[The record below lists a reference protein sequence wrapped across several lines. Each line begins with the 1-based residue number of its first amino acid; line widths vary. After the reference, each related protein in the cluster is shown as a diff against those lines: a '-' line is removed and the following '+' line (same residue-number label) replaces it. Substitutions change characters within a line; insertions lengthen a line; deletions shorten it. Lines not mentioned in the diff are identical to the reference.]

1 MFGFRLS
8 WIAAALAVLL
18 LTPALAWSQAAGA
31 PPLDATAKREV
42 VAQIA
47 QNLKDKYI
55 FPDRGV
61 AAGEKVKAELAA
73 GHYDAIADPT
83 VFAGLLTSDLRSV
96 THDLHMRVNFEGV
109 QIARRPPPT
118 HPEPSSEGGVVQV
131 DRLRGNIG
139 YIEVMGFLPPELAE
153 PAMAKAM
160 GLVGDTRALI
170 FDLRGNGGGDPAA
183 VEYLCS
189 FLFDPGHPVHLN
201 DLIWRKEGTDQFTTQ
216 SFFTKPAPT
225 TYLGKPVY
233 VLVSAHTFSGGEEFT
248 YDLKTQKRGVIVG
261 ETTGGG
267 ANPGGGVRL
276 GHQFSMFIPTGRA
289 QNPITG
295 TNWESVGVKPDV
307 PTPPAAALKTALL
320 LALGAPGAGDATL
333 IQAVQAEPVGAGDA
347 TSFVET
353 RLMSPRTAARPESE
367 PALRAAL
374 SGLVAGAPNYS
385 LFSLEMAEATR
396 QELPDMKAIFSSL
409 GPLTSVAFVRVSS
422 FGDEFKAT
430 FAHGAL
436 AFDIVVG
443 SDGKIALF
451 GFRPA

>member
-1 MFGFRLS
+1 MFGFRFS

-18 LTPALAWSQAAGA
+18 LAPATAWSQPAGSPPFDA
-31 PPLDATAKREV
+31 PAKREV

-47 QNLKDKYI
+47 QSLKDKYI

-61 AAGEKVKAELAA
+61 AAGDKVKAELAA
-73 GHYDAIADPT
+73 GHYDAISDPT
-83 VFAGLLTSDLRSV
+83 IFAHRLTDDLRSV

-109 QIARRPPPT
+109 QVAPPPPP

-131 DRLRGNIG
+131 DRLKGNIG

-160 GLVGDTRALI
+160 RLVGDTRALI

-189 FLFDPGHPVHLN
+189 FLFDPAHPVHLN

-233 VLVSAHTFSGGEEFT
+233 VLVSASTFSGGEEFT

-261 ETTGGG
+261 EATGGG

-295 TNWESVGVKPDV
+295 TNWEGVGVTPDV

-320 LALGAPGAGDATL
+320 LALGAPGAGDAAL
-333 IQAVQAEPVGAGDA
+333 IHTVQAEPVGAGDA
-347 TSFVET
+347 TPFVET
-353 RLMSPRTAARPESE
+353 KLMSPRTAPRPESE

-374 SGLVAGAPNYS
+374 SGLIAGAPDYS
-385 LFSLEMAEATR
+385 LFSPEMADATR
-396 QELPDMKAIFSSL
+396 QELPDMKATFASL